1 MNRTLQVL
9 IIFLSFVA
17 CNKDDLDVP
26 VQENGDLTF
35 ISAVDISRFPE
46 IANLS
51 PTFYDLEGNQNDLLT
66 ILKDNGV
73 NTVRLK
79 LWVDPS
85 DEYAGFNEVKQFSK
99 TLKVNGFKT

>member
-1 MNRTLQVL
+1 M
-9 IIFLSFVA
+9 SFVA

-26 VQENGDLTF
+26 VQENGNLTF

-51 PTFYDLEGNQNDLLT
+51 PTFYHLEGNQNDLLT
-66 ILKDNGV
+66 ILKDNGL
-73 NTVRLK
+73 NTVRLE

-85 DEYAGFNEVKQFSK
+85 DEYPGFNEVK
-99 TLKVNGFKT
+99 